1 MAETLDRRNP
11 AKERFWRDA
20 IGRQRTSGLSIA
32 EFCLRER
39 LSRASF
45 HNWRREIARRDAVAP
60 AKTIAAKASRRTSS
74 KAAVSGPQSVSAFVP
89 VVVKD
94 EASPAVVEVILPDR
108 TLVRV
113 SSGCD
118 GRTLALVLAAL
129 AEQRR
134 GAAEGLDRANGEHG
148 DARC

>member
-1 MAETLDRRNP
+1 MAEKLQRRDP
-11 AKERFWRDA
+11 AKERFWREA
-20 IGRQRTSGLSIA
+20 ISRQRTSGLSIG

-45 HNWRREIARRDAVAP
+45 HNWRREIARRNAESL
-60 AKTIAAKASRRTSS
+60 AKGDAAKASRRTSS
-74 KAAVSGPQSVSAFVP
+74 KAVASSHESVAAFVP

-94 EASPAVVEVILPDR
+94 EASPAAIDVILPDR

-113 SSGCD
+113 PVGCD
-118 GRTLALVLAAL
+118 GRTLVLVLAAL
-129 AEQRR
+129 SDQRR
-134 GAAEGLDRANGEHG
+134 GPVEGLGRANGEFG